1 MTQQYIVGEFS
12 SLLGDLQRAPGQRL
26 DAVRDL
32 RREVELSP
40 PSMLPPLAR
49 KAIRLIHVLCWA
61 ALKRGDVDGFC
72 AYLKGAAAL
81 REFTANAHLLPW

>member
-26 DAVRDL
+26 DAVHDL

-49 KAIRLIHVLCWA
+49 NAIRRIQLMCSA

-72 AYLKGAAAL
+72 HYLTGAVAL
-81 REFTANAHLLPW
+81 REFTANAYLLP